1 MQKLNILFLI
11 FVNIKKV
18 GLKGF

>member
-1 MQKLNILFLI
+1 MMNMQKLNILFLI

-18 GLKGF
+18 G